1 MLNVNLRPAILLA
14 ISILG
19 SASLPAAPALTTIQ
33 DILYK
38 ADGTRFNG
46 IVQITW
52 TSFQAGD
59 TSNIPTQLVT
69 TQITN
74 GYLRVQLAPTTTA
87 DVPGTYSVVY
97 NSDGKIQFNETW
109 AVPPSAS
116 VLRVA
121 DVRVSDAGTSSTTS
135 THPTNI
141 QISDVVGLQQ
151 ALNVRPV
158 MGAAYA
164 ASRASVIDA
173 NGALN
178 AATGNLTDCVRVDG
192 TSGACGSGGG
202 GATIPAF
209 ADGESPTGA
218 IDGVNAVFQLAAT
231 PAPAASLLLYRNGL
245 AMKRAADYTL
255 SGSTVTFLAA
265 SIPQPGDV
273 LLAFYRTA
281 GLSAAPCA
289 VYAGAGNPNGFQSG
303 KPCDIYLNTNGGAA
317 LTLWVKESGVATN
330 SGWIS
335 K

>member
-1 MLNVNLRPAILLA
+1 MLKLNLRPAILLLSSGLLA
-14 ISILG
+14 
-19 SASLPAAPALTTIQ
+19 AAPALTTMQ

-52 TSFQAGD
+52 TSFEGED
-59 TSNIPTQLVT
+59 GSNIPTQFVT
-69 TQITN
+69 TQVTN
-74 GYLRVQLAPTTTA
+74 GYLRVQLAPA
-87 DVPGTYSVVY
+87 SYSVVY
-97 NSDGKIQFNETW
+97 NSDGKIQFTESW
-109 AVPPSAS
+109 VVPASAS

-121 DVRVSDAGTSSTTS
+121 DVRVSNSGSDSSS
-135 THPTNI
+135 SSHPTSI

-158 MGAAYA
+158 MGPAYA
-164 ASRASVIDA
+164 PSRASVIDA

-192 TSGACGSGGG
+192 TSGTCGSGGG

-209 ADGESPTGA
+209 ADSESPSGA
-218 IDGVNAVFQLAAT
+218 IDGVNAVFHLAAA
-231 PAPAASLLLYRNGL
+231 PAPSTSLLLYRNGL
-245 AMKRAADYTL
+245 AMKQSADYTL
-255 SGSTVTFLAA
+255 SGSSITFLAA

-273 LLAFYRTA
+273 LLASYRTA

-289 VYAGAGNPNGFQSG
+289 VYAGAGNPNGFQGG

-330 SGWIS
+330 TGWIS